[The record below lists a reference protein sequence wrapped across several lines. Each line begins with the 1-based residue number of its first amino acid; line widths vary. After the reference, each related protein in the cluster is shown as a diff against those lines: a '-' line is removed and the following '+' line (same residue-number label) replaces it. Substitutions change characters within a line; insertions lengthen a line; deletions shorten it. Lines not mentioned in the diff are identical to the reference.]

1 MTHKQS
7 KATLAFQA
15 CNYALLLLTSLV
27 CLLPFVNL
35 LAVSFSGSTAV
46 NAGIVTFWP
55 VDFTTKSYEYALTGG
70 KFLAALWIS
79 VKRVGLGLLVNLSL
93 VVLTAY
99 PMSKTVQQL
108 KGRNAYML
116 FFVFTM
122 IFYGGMIPVY
132 LLVSQLKL
140 LNTLSALVLPGALP
154 VSHMVIMMN
163 FLRGLPAEIEEAAT
177 IDGAGPF
184 LVLFRVV
191 LPLMTPAL
199 ATISLFIIVGHWND
213 WFNGMLY
220 MQNPTHYP
228 LQTYLQSLLRSF
240 EDIMKLAGNNYAE
253 LLQRMNART
262 GRAAQLFLGAL
273 PVMLIYPLLQKH
285 FTTGLVMGSVKG

>member
-99 PMSKTVQQL
+99 PMSKTAQQL